1 MLEMVVQRSRRRN
14 QTGNV
19 SLRYVE
25 DIGEPRTTLA
35 AIEVERLLMPQHGLN
50 PGRRLLKSSSG
61 KAAGSLAD

>member
-1 MLEMVVQRSRRRN
+1 
-14 QTGNV
+14 
-19 SLRYVE
+19 LRYVE